1 MNAQTRDPSAMD
13 RFKSV
18 LKRHKLKAT
27 PQRLAVHEA
36 MLSLGHA
43 SADQVGE
50 WIAARGSTRVT
61 PASVYNILTQMT
73 LLGVYVHRFSANNK
87 MYFDVNTFRH
97 IHLYD
102 MVNNDFKDVIDE
114 ELLDMVESRIR
125 GRRYR
130 GYKVDGV
137 DIQITCHPTARKTT
151 LTK

>member
-13 RFKSV
+13 RFRSV

-43 SADQVGE
+43 SADHVGE
-50 WIAARGSTRVT
+50 WIAERGEVRVT
-61 PASVYNILTQMT
+61 AASVYNILTQMS

-97 IHLYD
+97 VHLYD
-102 MVNNDFKDVIDE
+102 TVNNDFKDVMDE
-114 ELLDMVESRIR
+114 ELLEMVESRVR
-125 GRRYR
+125 GKRYR

-137 DIQITCHPTARKTT
+137 DIQIICHPTTRKST
-151 LTK
+151 LTR

>member
-13 RFKSV
+13 RFRSV

-50 WIAARGSTRVT
+50 WIAERGEVRVT
-61 PASVYNILTQMT
+61 AASVYNILTQMT

-97 IHLYD
+97 VHLYD
-102 MVNNDFKDVIDE
+102 TVNNDFKDVMDE
-114 ELLDMVESRIR
+114 ELLEMVESRVR
-125 GRRYR
+125 GKRYR

-137 DIQITCHPTARKTT
+137 DIQIICHPTTRKST
-151 LTK
+151 LTR

>member
-13 RFKSV
+13 RFRSV

-50 WIAARGSTRVT
+50 WIAERGEVRVT
-61 PASVYNILTQMT
+61 AASVYNILTQMT
-73 LLGVYVHRFSANNK
+73 FLGVYVHRFSANNK

-97 IHLYD
+97 VHLYD
-102 MVNNDFKDVIDE
+102 TVNNDFKDVMDE
-114 ELLDMVESRIR
+114 ELLEMVESRVR
-125 GRRYR
+125 GKRYR

-137 DIQITCHPTARKTT
+137 DIQIICHPTTRKST
-151 LTK
+151 LTR

>member
-18 LKRHKLKAT
+18 LKRHRLKAT

-36 MLSLGHA
+36 MLDLGHA

-50 WIAARGSTRVT
+50 WIAARSDTRVT

-97 IHLYD
+97 IHIYD
-102 MVNNDFKDVIDE
+102 SVNNEYRDIMDD
-114 ELLDMVESRIR
+114 ELLETVESRIR
-125 GRRYR
+125 GKRYR

-137 DIQITCHPTARKTT
+137 DIQIICHPTTRKST
-151 LTK
+151 LTR